1 MLGAV
6 FAPEAGR
13 ESWMAR
19 SGSTPFRRHSNV
31 VFADT
36 DDARMRG
43 DIDVLVRIV
52 ENADPNIDLFATR
65 TIMVFE
71 EALSLYAKSRE
82 EEPHVNE

>member
-1 MLGAV
+1 
-6 FAPEAGR
+6 
-13 ESWMAR
+13 
-19 SGSTPFRRHSNV
+19 
-31 VFADT
+31 
-36 DDARMRG
+36 MRG